1 MHSYFLGVGRLFF
14 APTALLAPGACIP
27 GFLIPAP
34 GAGILLPDAVLAS
47 LVLAGPPSLDLV
59 ATRLAGADSSDEVDL
74 VGARFEG
81 SSAELVVAGS
91 ETGADSS
98 IGAGETGFRGL
109 GETAPGDLGLE
120 LVLAILGFWGMGSIW
135 PVGGGDG
142 ELI

>member
-1 MHSYFLGVGRLFF
+1 MHSYFLGVGKLFF
-14 APTALLAPGACIP
+14 TPTGLLAPGACIP

-74 VGARFEG
+74 VGARFGVVG
-81 SSAELVVAGS
+81 SSVGAGS
-91 ETGADSS
+91 ATGTGADSS

-109 GETAPGDLGLE
+109 GDTALGDTAPGDLGLE
-120 LVLAILGFWGMGSIW
+120 LVLAILGF
-135 PVGGGDG
+135 
-142 ELI
+142 

>member
-81 SSAELVVAGS
+81 SSAELVVVGS
-91 ETGADSS
+91 VTGADSS

-109 GETAPGDLGLE
+109 GETALGDTAPGDLGLE
-120 LVLAILGFWGMGSIW
+120 LVLAILGF
-135 PVGGGDG
+135 
-142 ELI
+142 